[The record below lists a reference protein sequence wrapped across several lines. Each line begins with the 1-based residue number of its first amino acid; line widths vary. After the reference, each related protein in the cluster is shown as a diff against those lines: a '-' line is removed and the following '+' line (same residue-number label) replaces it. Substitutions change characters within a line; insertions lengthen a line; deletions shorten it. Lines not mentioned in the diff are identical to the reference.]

1 MRATNHGTTTP
12 CADST
17 CRTTRGYVR
26 PGETVPTRIR
36 GLCNTCHEYHQR
48 HGTLAQFPRHTGP
61 RKLQPTWL
69 VRQRRKQL
77 IAMRVAMHEGGDLA
91 LHAPLVEGEDNTA
104 RRIRNAE
111 RFAVAYAERQGVAA

>member
-1 MRATNHGTTTP
+1 MKPGTTTP
-12 CADST
+12 CADSS
-17 CRTTRGYVR
+17 CRTTRGYIR
-26 PGETVPTRIR
+26 PGEALAWRSR
-36 GLCNTCHEYHQR
+36 GLCHTCWQFHQR
-48 HGTLAQFPRHTGP
+48 HGTLAQFPLHTGP

-69 VRQRRKQL
+69 VRQRKERL

-91 LHAPLVEGEDNTA
+91 LNAPLVEGENNTA